1 VTVKKP
7 SNSLIGA
14 KVSKVFGSLQES
26 HGLRSVLASI
36 ISILIG
42 LIFGFFLLL
51 VLKPERAAWGIGKII
66 GSSLSDI
73 KRFARVLYFAA
84 PILMTGLAVG
94 VAFKTGLFNIGA
106 TGQYTMG
113 GFFALYTAI
122 VWGWPWYLALIAA
135 FIGGGIWGAIPGLF
149 KAFFNVHE
157 VISSIM
163 CNWIGLYLVNLMA
176 INTPKMLDPY
186 VGNRTVLLSGANPK
200 GIIPKW
206 GLDQAFNS
214 NFMNISIFLAILV
227 AVVMFIVINRTTF
240 GYELKACGFNRFAGL
255 NMGIDAKRSIVLSM
269 VIAGALAGFGGG
281 LYFLSGIGQYLIE
294 ANLLAAGFNGISV
307 ALLGASNPLGIIFS
321 ALFISYIQVGGD
333 ALQPVFAKETIDVII
348 AVIIYMSAFSLIVKS
363 IIAALFKRIGQ
374 RKKAKEE
381 VR

>member
-1 VTVKKP
+1 MKKP

-163 CNWIGLYLVNLMA
+163 FNWIGLYLVNLMA

-214 NFMNISIFLAILV
+214 NFMNISIFLAILI

>member
-1 VTVKKP
+1 MKKP

-163 CNWIGLYLVNLMA
+163 FNWIGLYLVNLMA

-348 AVIIYMSAFSLIVKS
+348 AVIIYMSAFSLILKS

>member
-1 VTVKKP
+1 MKKP

>member
-1 VTVKKP
+1 MKKP

-51 VLKPERAAWGIGKII
+51 ALKPERAAWGIGKII

-163 CNWIGLYLVNLMA
+163 FNWIGLYLVNLMA

-348 AVIIYMSAFSLIVKS
+348 AVIIYMSAFSLILKS

>member
-1 VTVKKP
+1 MKKP

-163 CNWIGLYLVNLMA
+163 FNWIGLYLVNLMA

>member
-1 VTVKKP
+1 
-7 SNSLIGA
+7 
-14 KVSKVFGSLQES
+14 
-26 HGLRSVLASI
+26 
-36 ISILIG
+36 
-42 LIFGFFLLL
+42 
-51 VLKPERAAWGIGKII
+51 
-66 GSSLSDI
+66 
-73 KRFARVLYFAA
+73 
-84 PILMTGLAVG
+84 
-94 VAFKTGLFNIGA
+94 
-106 TGQYTMG
+106 
-113 GFFALYTAI
+113 
-122 VWGWPWYLALIAA
+122 
-135 FIGGGIWGAIPGLF
+135 
-149 KAFFNVHE
+149 
-157 VISSIM
+157 
-163 CNWIGLYLVNLMA
+163 
-176 INTPKMLDPY
+176 
-186 VGNRTVLLSGANPK
+186 
-200 GIIPKW
+200 
-206 GLDQAFNS
+206 
-214 NFMNISIFLAILV
+214 
-227 AVVMFIVINRTTF
+227 MFIVINRTTF

>member
-1 VTVKKP
+1 MKKP

-163 CNWIGLYLVNLMA
+163 FNWIGLYLVNLMA

-363 IIAALFKRIGQ
+363 IIAALLKRIGQ

>member
-1 VTVKKP
+1 MKKP

-66 GSSLSDI
+66 GISLSDI

-163 CNWIGLYLVNLMA
+163 FNWIGLYLVNLMA

>member
-1 VTVKKP
+1 MKKP

-163 CNWIGLYLVNLMA
+163 FNWIGLYLVNLMA

-186 VGNRTVLLSGANPK
+186 VGNRTALLSGANPK

>member
-1 VTVKKP
+1 MKKP

-73 KRFARVLYFAA
+73 KRFARVVYFAA

-163 CNWIGLYLVNLMA
+163 FNWIGLYLVNLMA

-214 NFMNISIFLAILV
+214 NFMNISIFLAILI

>member
-1 VTVKKP
+1 MKKP

-14 KVSKVFGSLQES
+14 KVSKVFGNLQES

-163 CNWIGLYLVNLMA
+163 FNWIGLYLVNLMA

>member
-1 VTVKKP
+1 MKKP

-163 CNWIGLYLVNLMA
+163 FNWIGLYLVNLMA

-206 GLDQAFNS
+206 GLDQTFNS